1 MELYQLKSFVA
12 VAREGALTRAAE
24 KVYASQSAVSGHIKS
39 LEEELGVHL
48 FRRTAKGMELTP
60 SGRKLLDKAVA
71 ILDTTEA
78 LSREAAT
85 LRDEVRGVLRVS
97 VNTDFSYLR
106 LASIGK
112 RLAARW
118 PELEVHYLLT
128 QSHLTPGLVQSGEV
142 DLGFLF
148 GRWNHKA
155 PDDMRFVEL
164 DSTPLR
170 IIGPADWADTLAKA
184 DLLEVLHLPWI
195 SNPTTCPHFEAS
207 RRIFEEHGLS
217 PKVAGVSDSE
227 DVLVELASQGLGVT
241 VVKESDALVH
251 AKAGKVSM
259 WPHVIAT
266 LPMSLA
272 VMAQRMAEPAPR
284 AFLDAAITVWK
295 EEAPPEPAASFCER

>member
-1 MELYQLKSFVA
+1 MELYQLRSFVA

-39 LEEELGVHL
+39 LEDELGVHL

-60 SGRKLLDKAVA
+60 AGRQLLDKAAA
-71 ILDTTEA
+71 ILETAESLA
-78 LSREAAT
+78 REAAS

-106 LASIGK
+106 LASIGR

-148 GRWNHKA
+148 GNWSHKA
-155 PDDMRFVEL
+155 SEDMRFVEL

-170 IIGPADWADTLAKA
+170 IIGPVEWADQLAVL
-184 DLLEVLHLPWI
+184 DLLEIMRLPWI
-195 SNPTTCPHFEAS
+195 TNPTTCPHFEVT
-207 RRIFEEHGLS
+207 RRVFAEHNLS
-217 PKVAGVSDSE
+217 PKVAGVTDSE
-227 DVLVELASQGLGVT
+227 DVLIELASQGMGVT
-241 VVKESDALVH
+241 VVKESDALTH
-251 AKAGKVSM
+251 AAAGRVAM
-259 WPHVIAT
+259 WPHVFST
-266 LPMSLA
+266 LPLSLA
-272 VMAQRMAEPAPR
+272 VLSQRMQEAAPK
-284 AFLDAAITVWK
+284 AFLDEAIAVWK
-295 EEAPPEPAASFCER
+295 EEAPAKPHSSCAR